1 VGSDAAVAVSPSFS
15 AAGSSDQVWGMAERA
30 WDESGLGG
38 FEPGHLAA
46 SFPNGG
52 AGFVGRHAV

>member
-1 VGSDAAVAVSPSFS
+1 
-15 AAGSSDQVWGMAERA
+15 MAERA